1 VRTGRSETMIYVL
14 SLAAVVGLRTM
25 KTLSKARNL
34 FLAAL
39 VAAALGSCG
48 DSKPTAAEFKR
59 RCETK
64 FGGDMSIMHTE
75 NTGDVGV
82 CIVDSPVCISL

>member
-1 VRTGRSETMIYVL
+1 MLYVL
-14 SLAAVVGLRTM
+14 SLAAVVGLRIM

-34 FLAAL
+34 ILAVL
-39 VAAALGSCG
+39 VAAALASCG

-64 FGGDMSIMHTE
+64 FGGDFSIMHTV
-75 NTGDVGV
+75 NAGDVGV
-82 CIVDSPVCISL
+82 CIVNHTPVDTEPLS